1 MAENNTLT
9 PREMEILALIAEG
22 KSNKEIAAEL
32 FISVNTVKVHISN
45 IFQKIEVSSRT
56 EAMLYM
62 IEQGVVES
70 QPINLKNIEILANPN
85 DVPAIALSKWQV
97 FQREYRWFLFILGFI
112 VFGAI
117 LLFTVRFTN
126 NNSAQRFQAT
136 LQSNRWQVIGEM
148 STNRTNHASTVLDSD
163 LFIIGGEN
171 ETGIVDLVESF
182 NLNSKTLGQ
191 HAPKPTPVSMT
202 TAVSL
207 GGKIYLPGGKV
218 DSDKGIN
225 VLEVYDPRTNTWKEL
240 ARLPISVYDSG
251 VVTYEGKIY
260 LFGGINEGKPIA
272 DVMRYDPSTNV
283 WTLLTPM
290 PDNRAH
296 PGILVLEDKLYVIG
310 GYNESGPTNSTII
323 YSPSLEETDQYE
335 WKNGI
340 KFPIATPIIQGVVI
354 GGTPLI
360 LVKDSIWQYLPS
372 EEKWIL
378 FDQKSEMTKEG
389 QSVAGSDIYLYATGG
404 LNNEGK
410 ATDSIFRFQ
419 VVFTLIFPIL
429 NE

>member
-1 MAENNTLT
+1 MIDNPSLT
-9 PREMEILALIAEG
+9 SREKEVLALIAEG
-22 KSNKEIAAEL
+22 KSNKEVANEL
-32 FISVNTVKVHISN
+32 FISVNTVKVHVSN

-56 EAMLYM
+56 EAMLYV
-62 IEQGVVES
+62 IEQAIVES
-70 QPINLKNIEILANPN
+70 QPMKLKDNEILTNPKEE
-85 DVPAIALSKWQV
+85 PATALSKWQV
-97 FQREYRWFLFILGFI
+97 TQRKYWWFLLIVGFV

-117 LLFTVRFTN
+117 FLYVVRFTN
-126 NNSAQRFQAT
+126 SISVQRFQAT
-136 LQSNRWQVIGEM
+136 LQSNRWQGVGEM
-148 STNRTNHASTVLDSD
+148 STNRFNHASIVLDSD
-163 LFIIGGEN
+163 LFIIGGED
-171 ETGIVDLVESF
+171 ETGVSDLVESF
-182 NLNSKTLGQ
+182 NLNFKTLDR
-191 HAPKPTPVSMT
+191 HASKPTPVSMT

-218 DSDKGIN
+218 DSGKGIN
-225 VLEVYDPRTNTWKEL
+225 VLEVYDPRTNIWIEL

-272 DVMRYDPSTNV
+272 NVMRYDPSTDA

-296 PGILVLEDKLYVIG
+296 PGVLVLEDKLYAIG
-310 GYNESGPTNSTII
+310 GYNENGPMNSTII

-335 WKNGI
+335 WKKGI
-340 KFPIATPIIQGVVI
+340 EFPIAIPIIRGVVI
-354 GGTPLI
+354 GSTPLI
-360 LVKDSIWQYLPS
+360 LVKDSIWQYLPT
-372 EEKWIL
+372 EGKWIL
-378 FDQKSEMTKEG
+378 FDQKSELTKEG
-389 QSVAGSDIYLYATGG
+389 QSVAGSDVYLYTTGG

>member
-1 MAENNTLT
+1 MADNTTLT
-9 PREMEILALIAEG
+9 SREKEILALIAAG
-22 KSNKEIAAEL
+22 KSNKDIAAEL
-32 FISVNTVKVHISN
+32 FISVNTVKVHVSN

-56 EAMLYM
+56 EAMLYS
-62 IEQGVVES
+62 IEQGIVES
-70 QPINLKNIEILANPN
+70 QPINLNDEPEI
-85 DVPAIALSKWQV
+85 VLSKWQV
-97 FQREYRWFLFILGFI
+97 LQRKYWWFLFIFGLI

-136 LQSNRWQVIGEM
+136 LQSNRWQSVGEM
-148 STNRTNHASTVLDSD
+148 STNRFNHASIVVDSD
-163 LFIIGGEN
+163 LFIIGGED
-171 ETGIVDLVESF
+171 ETGTIDLVESF
-182 NLNSKTLGQ
+182 NLNSKTLGR
-191 HAPKPTPVSMT
+191 HASKPTPVSMT

-218 DSDKGIN
+218 DSGKGTNI
-225 VLEVYDPRTNTWKEL
+225 LEIYDPRTNIWTEL
-240 ARLPISVYDSG
+240 ARLPISVFDSG

-272 DVMRYDPSTNV
+272 DVMRYDPSTDV

-296 PGILVLEDKLYVIG
+296 PGVLVLEDKLYVIG
-310 GYNESGPTNSTII
+310 GYNESGPTDSTII
-323 YSPSLEETDQYE
+323 YSPGLEETDQYE
-335 WKNGI
+335 WKKGI
-340 KFPIATPIIQGVVI
+340 EFPIATPIIQGIVI
-354 GGTPLI
+354 GSTPLI
-360 LVKDSIWQYLPS
+360 LVKDSIWQYLPT

-378 FDQKSEMTKEG
+378 FDQKSEVTKDG
-389 QSVAGSDIYLYATGG
+389 QSVASSDVYLYATGG
-404 LNNEGK
+404 LDIEGK
-410 ATDSIFRFQ
+410 ATESIVRFQ